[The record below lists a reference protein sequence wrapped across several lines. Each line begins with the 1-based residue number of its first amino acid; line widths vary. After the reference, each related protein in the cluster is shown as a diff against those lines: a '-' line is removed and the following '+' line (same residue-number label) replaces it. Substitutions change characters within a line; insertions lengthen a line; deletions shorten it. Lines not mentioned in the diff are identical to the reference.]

1 MSEDQWERL
10 KYQAKRKAWAFA
22 WSLVLGAS
30 AAGIAL
36 AFDVAEAAR
45 VTVGSDRIRWWV
57 LTLAILAVSTAG
69 LWESGIRLFRY
80 LREEIADMHAH
91 IDRIKRGEE

>member
-1 MSEDQWERL
+1 MSEELWGRL
-10 KYQAKRKAWAFA
+10 KFQAKRKAWASA
-22 WSLVLGAS
+22 WSLVLGLS
-30 AAGIAL
+30 AAGVAL
-36 AFDVAEAAR
+36 AFDVAEVAR
-45 VTVGSDRIRWWV
+45 VTVGSERIGWWV